1 MPADPQIPKLEDVI
15 RAAIAARLVSVYTG
29 IPAQV
34 VDYDSATQ
42 TITAQIAILGASYI
56 AESGELTRVNIG
68 PINHVPV
75 CFPGTGA
82 FSITWPLKQGDT
94 VMLEFACGS
103 IDRFMSIG
111 GTGVDP
117 MDDRR
122 FAKDDAVAF
131 TGLRAIPDALTS
143 SAFDD
148 VAMVISAPMIKM
160 GSSAASEPP
169 ALNSELSGF
178 VGIFTSW
185 APTGAPSDTT
195 DLKTAITSYMTAHAG
210 FPLGAAKV
218 QMEKAT

>member
-15 RAAIAARLVSVYTG
+15 KAALAARLVSVYTG

-34 VDYDSATQ
+34 VDYDKATQ
-42 TITAQIAILGASYI
+42 TITAQIAILGAASLD
-56 AESGELTRVNIG
+56 ETGKLQRVNIA

-75 CFPGTGA
+75 CFPGTGPY
-82 FSITWPLKQGDT
+82 SITWPLKQGDT

-131 TGLRAIPDALTS
+131 TGLRAIPNALPS
-143 SAFDD
+143 SAYDD
-148 VAMVISAPMIKM
+148 TAMVIAAPLIKM
-160 GSSAASEPP
+160 ASSSASEPP
-169 ALNSELSGF
+169 AINSELSELWTLLTTNGTG
-178 VGIFTSW
+178 VGAGDAVIAALQAYKSLH
-185 APTGAPSDTT
+185 PT
-195 DLKTAITSYMTAHAG
+195 
-210 FPLGAAKV
+210 FPAGAANV
-218 QMEKAT
+218 QLEKAT